1 MGDEDR
7 SAANIRTIEA
17 EVNQLRQAM
26 ARKQDKASKQRED
39 LLQSLRCQ
47 ITDLQHEV
55 ALAQDEVK
63 VRDKDLAACQL
74 VVARL
79 KAGEVQRLADISDLK
94 AKLSVASEQGQ
105 SLRTSLEQAQKDLK
119 IARDDQRSA
128 CIRAEN
134 SEKLQNED
142 IQRRESQFFQ
152 LIADKDAQL
161 ALQNEEIG
169 RLKVDIQRA
178 EDVKTQFSHLQLER
192 QTLKSELLATKR
204 ALEASSRPIDSSL
217 QEATLTRLVE
227 DRLKSAEM
235 LYLSTIN
242 DKSEAI
248 EARDKLIRSLQ
259 FDIQACKQQFTHEQT
274 LRSTESAANKRE
286 IAYLREKYE
295 LEMEHFR
302 EISAKQFENMER
314 NYREQGERLNS
325 RIGELIRDNERL
337 GKRQGEATVLPV
349 PLSNTTEIQQY
360 RSQISSLQAEVAD
373 LRVAVQAKDQQVQ
386 AFRTK
391 QALEVRLNTEK
402 DELRIDLDYA
412 TSRLRILEVENARL
426 QAEMKDAAELN
437 KRSSLSLDSPD
448 LKGSLRRL
456 WESKTPV
463 GQSAEVRGLEQENV
477 QLKEI
482 IAEMRT
488 EMESIQNRIG
498 SERLALAEKQTQA
511 ALRIEELETARNQLR
526 EDCERLTSDAN
537 RLQSDYFQA
546 KREIL
551 QLTIERD
558 QLIEISTS
566 LRAELSLGEEGQVQ
580 SSAGVV
586 ALQGA
591 LDAIAKRTEV
601 QPVNPL
607 PALQVL
613 TKKLYRPKPAV
624 PKYEAF
630 EEVREEEAV
639 QSLLPKGNSDRET
652 QSQKQQR
659 EQLAKK
665 GGRPKVRNYNLK
677 GEPGDFVL

>member
-7 SAANIRTIEA
+7 SADNIRIIEA
-17 EVNQLRQAM
+17 EVNQLRQEM
-26 ARKQDKASKQRED
+26 ARKQEKALKQRED
-39 LLQSLRCQ
+39 ILQSLRSQ
-47 ITDLQHEV
+47 IADLQHEV
-55 ALAQDEVK
+55 ALAHDEVK
-63 VRDKDLAACQL
+63 GKDKDLAACQL
-74 VVARL
+74 AVTRL
-79 KAGEVQRLADISDLK
+79 KASEVQRQADMSDLK
-94 AKLSVASEQGQ
+94 AKLSVASEQAQ
-105 SLRTSLEQAQKDLK
+105 SLRESLEQALKDLK
-119 IARDDQRSA
+119 TARDDQRSA

-134 SEKLQNED
+134 SAQLQNEE
-142 IQRRESQFFQ
+142 IQRRESHFFQ

-161 ALQNEEIG
+161 TLQNEEIV
-169 RLKVDIQRA
+169 RLKVDIQRTEEA
-178 EDVKTQFSHLQLER
+178 KRQVSSLQSER
-192 QTLKSELLATKR
+192 QTLKSELQAVKR
-204 ALEASSRPIDSSL
+204 ALESLSHPTDPSL
-217 QEATLTRLVE
+217 QEATLNHMVE
-227 DRLKSAEM
+227 DRLKAAEM
-235 LYLSTIN
+235 LYIATIN
-242 DKSEAI
+242 DKSAAI
-248 EARDKLIRSLQ
+248 EAKDRVIRSLQ

-295 LEMEHFR
+295 QEMEHFR
-302 EISAKQFENMER
+302 EISSKQFENMER

-325 RIGELIRDNERL
+325 RIGELVRDKERL
-337 GKRQGEATVLPV
+337 GTRQKEVSALPAENTAEIEQYAT
-349 PLSNTTEIQQY
+349 
-360 RSQISSLQAEVAD
+360 QIGLLKAQLEEVRLAM
-373 LRVAVQAKDQQVQ
+373 QTKDQQLQ
-386 AFRTK
+386 
-391 QALEVRLNTEK
+391 EVRKKLAVETRLNAEK
-402 DELRIDLDYA
+402 DELRTELNYV

-426 QAEMKDAAELN
+426 QGELKDSAELN

-488 EMESIQNRIG
+488 EMEAIQSRIG
-498 SERLALAEKQTQA
+498 SERLVMTEKQTQA
-511 ALRIEELETARNQLR
+511 ALRIEELETARNRLS
-526 EDCERLTSDAN
+526 EDCERLTSEAN
-537 RLQSDYFQA
+537 RLQSEYFQA

-558 QLIEISTS
+558 QLIEISSS
-566 LRAELSLGEEGQVQ
+566 LRAELSLGDEGQVQ

-591 LDAIAKRTEV
+591 LEAIAKRTEV

-639 QSLLPKGNSDRET
+639 QSLLPKGNSERET

-665 GGRPKVRNYNLK
+665 GGRPRVRNYNLK